1 MLGIITLLS
10 LIKKGSQM
18 SKMSELNAEINHYLD
33 NTRFMIDEIAN
44 AVGCPVEMVNT
55 VVEERWENIMKGA
68 RNEVFENA

>member
-1 MLGIITLLS
+1 
-10 LIKKGSQM
+10 M

-55 VVEERWENIMKGA
+55 VVEERWENIMKGV

>member
-1 MLGIITLLS
+1 
-10 LIKKGSQM
+10 M

>member
-1 MLGIITLLS
+1 MK
-10 LIKKGSQM
+10 KKGSQM
-18 SKMSELNAEINHYLD
+18 SKMFELNAEINHYLD

-44 AVGCPVEMVNT
+44 AVGCSVELVNT